1 MKIGIV
7 TFHRAENFGAMLQ
20 AVGLRTALEQLGH
33 KTYFIDYWP
42 KAHEGTYKIWNFE
55 EFRHRTLAS
64 KCLYLAKNILLSR
77 PLHKRHRE
85 FKRFFNK
92 HIAPYCIAETAEV
105 DLALYGSDQIWG
117 RLPQLR
123 GQFDAFYFGENGIC
137 AKRHSS
143 YAASMGNSLVN
154 GDETEF
160 LKSSL
165 LKFDKIGVREL
176 DVKDLLNRLNLE
188 NVTIN
193 CDPTLLLSEEQW
205 NSMVPAER
213 IIKKPYVLYYNLL
226 YGSFNDID
234 LKQLV
239 EAQGLRLITIKG
251 VIERSSFSRDE
262 LSGIGPE
269 SFIRLI
275 RDAEFIFT
283 SSFHGLALSI
293 IFKKNFYASYLTK
306 ASRAQT
312 LLSEVGLLDRL
323 LPPASNLSN
332 YGLSPIDYSAH
343 SKLLHNYIML
353 SKNFLTLL

>member
-1 MKIGIV
+1 
-7 TFHRAENFGAMLQ
+7 
-20 AVGLRTALEQLGH
+20 
-33 KTYFIDYWP
+33 
-42 KAHEGTYKIWNFE
+42 
-55 EFRHRTLAS
+55 
-64 KCLYLAKNILLSR
+64 
-77 PLHKRHRE
+77 
-85 FKRFFNK
+85 
-92 HIAPYCIAETAEV
+92 
-105 DLALYGSDQIWG
+105 
-117 RLPQLR
+117 
-123 GQFDAFYFGENGIC
+123 
-137 AKRHSS
+137 
-143 YAASMGNSLVN
+143 MGNSLVN

-213 IIKKPYVLYYNLL
+213 IIKKPKVLNK
-226 YGSFNDID
+226 F
-234 LKQLV
+234 V
-239 EAQGLRLITIKG
+239 
-251 VIERSSFSRDE
+251 
-262 LSGIGPE
+262 
-269 SFIRLI
+269 
-275 RDAEFIFT
+275 FT